1 MQKID
6 DGSMLLMGG
15 EKTQGRSRRK
25 VCIPYA
31 AVCTEYGYLCVPFNC
46 RALIGVLL
54 RSSLLGGIAKGDLD
68 CLGPAY
74 CAFQVFQ
81 LLLT

>member
-25 VCIPYA
+25 VCTPQY
-31 AVCTEYGYLCVPFNC
+31 EYLCVPFNC

-74 CAFQVFQ
+74 CAFQVLQ